1 MFLILCRRA
10 YRVATLRW
18 HPDKW
23 QHVSGWLQLSAS
35 DKEAV
40 LVRVHGICQA
50 VNEEWAAILRDCG

>member
-1 MFLILCRRA
+1 M
-10 YRVATLRW
+10 ATLRW

-50 VNEEWAAILRDCG
+50 VNEEWAAILRDAG